1 MKTIQDIFLIFV
13 IFLKLFYII
22 SEFALGIYKKRKSI
36 KPKTLE
42 KLEYYNEQMYLIS
55 QIGMF
60 LLLAIIF
67 NHGDPKK

>member
-36 KPKTLE
+36 NPKTLE

-55 QIGMF
+55 QKCILKIV
-60 LLLAIIF
+60 LLQQMEVL
-67 NHGDPKK
+67 

>member
-36 KPKTLE
+36 NPKTIE
-42 KLEYYNEQMYLIS
+42 NLEYYN
-55 QIGMF
+55 
-60 LLLAIIF
+60 
-67 NHGDPKK
+67 

>member
-22 SEFALGIYKKRKSI
+22 YEFALGIYKKRKSI
-36 KPKTLE
+36 NPKTLE

-55 QIGMF
+55 LFFLVRFLFFYDF
-60 LLLAIIF
+60 LLR
-67 NHGDPKK
+67 